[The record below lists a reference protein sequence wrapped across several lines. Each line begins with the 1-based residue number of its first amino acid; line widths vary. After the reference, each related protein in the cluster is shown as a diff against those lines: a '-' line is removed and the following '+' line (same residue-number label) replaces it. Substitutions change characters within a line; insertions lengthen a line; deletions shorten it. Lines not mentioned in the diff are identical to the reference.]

1 LSIAE
6 SLRTK
11 VQTKLTT
18 KEKQIFALV
27 GQGMPTKEIAR
38 IEQIS
43 VFTVNNHRKSIIEKL
58 GLTSAAELIQLA
70 SIYSYLSAWET
81 EPNLADSNKTVHTKN
96 PVVLVVDD
104 NKDFTDALSMV
115 FRLWD
120 FDVISSY
127 NGIDGL
133 DKAIEYKPAIMIIDI
148 LMPELDGYEFCLKIR
163 ECSWSKHTQLV
174 ACTGL
179 GSEEHQQKA
188 RNVGFDFF
196 ITKPINYAEM
206 EKLFTAISRKIK
218 R

>member
-1 LSIAE
+1 MSIAE

-11 VQTKLTT
+11 VQTTLTT

-70 SIYSYLSAWET
+70 SIYSYLSSWET
-81 EPNLADSNKTVHTKN
+81 VHAKN